1 MSGVENYL
9 LEKKGVVLKLK
20 NIFESNFQKY
30 ENPSQYDT
38 LHESYQDDL
47 MYIMEH
53 AENIQ
58 APIID
63 LACGTGRLTIPMSKQ
78 GLHVIGVDLHEGM
91 LNRARKK
98 AIDDDLQIQFEQQD
112 CTELNLDTKSP
123 LIFMTGNSFQH
134 FLTNESQDKL
144 LQSVSR
150 HLESGGEFIFDTRNP
165 ILAELC
171 VDYIIE
177 TVETMNGQK
186 KLEKNTETYNHST
199 QILHCVTETLWKKD
213 EETFHT
219 EKESISLRYTY
230 PVELKRLL
238 EAHGFE
244 LVHLYGSWKKL
255 EFTKDSPQ
263 MIVHCRK
270 RG

>member
-1 MSGVENYL
+1 MMIYRFNS
-9 LEKKGVVLKLK
+9 
-20 NIFESNFQKY
+20 
-30 ENPSQYDT
+30 
-38 LHESYQDDL
+38 
-47 MYIMEH
+47 
-53 AENIQ
+53 
-58 APIID
+58 
-63 LACGTGRLTIPMSKQ
+63 SK
-78 GLHVIGVDLHEGM
+78 E
-91 LNRARKK
+91 
-98 AIDDDLQIQFEQQD
+98 D

-150 HLESGGEFIFDTRNP
+150 HLEAGGEFIFDTRNP
-165 ILAELC
+165 VLAELSI
-171 VDYIIE
+171 VDVSE
-177 TVETMNGQK
+177 TVEVVNGK
-186 KLEKNTETYNHST
+186 RKEVNHIETYNHST

-238 EAHGFE
+238 EAHEFE
-244 LVHLYGSWKKL
+244 LVQLYGTWKKL

>member
-1 MSGVENYL
+1 MN
-9 LEKKGVVLKLK
+9 

-30 ENPSQYDT
+30 ENPAQYDT

-47 MYIMEH
+47 IYIMEH
-53 AENIQ
+53 AQEIHS
-58 APIID
+58 PIID

-165 ILAELC
+165 VLTELSIDD
-171 VDYIIE
+171 VRE
-177 TVETMNGQK
+177 TVEVINGERK
-186 KLEKNTETYNHST
+186 EVNHTETYNHST
-199 QILHCVTETLWKKD
+199 QILHCVTQTTWEKD
-213 EETFHT
+213 KETFHT
-219 EKESISLRYTY
+219 DKESISLRYTY
-230 PVELKRLL
+230 PMELKRLL
-238 EAHGFE
+238 EAHEFE
-244 LVHLYGSWKKL
+244 LVQLYGTWKKL

>member
-1 MSGVENYL
+1 M
-9 LEKKGVVLKLK
+9 K

-30 ENPSQYDT
+30 ENPAQYDT

-47 MYIMEH
+47 IYIIE
-53 AENIQ
+53 Q
-58 APIID
+58 AQEIHLSIID

-98 AIDDDLQIQFEQQD
+98 ATVDNLQIQFEQQD
-112 CTELNLDTKSP
+112 CTELKLNMKSP

-150 HLESGGEFIFDTRNP
+150 HLEPGGEFVFDTRNP
-165 ILAELC
+165 VLAELSIDD
-171 VDYIIE
+171 VSE
-177 TVETMNGQK
+177 TVEVIYGKRKEVNHS
-186 KLEKNTETYNHST
+186 ETYNHST
-199 QILHCVTETLWKKD
+199 QILHCVTETVLKED
-213 EETFHT
+213 EETLHT

-230 PVELKRLL
+230 PMELKRLL
-238 EAHGFE
+238 EAHEFE
-244 LVHLYGSWKKL
+244 LVHLYGTWKKL
-255 EFTKDSPQ
+255 VFTKDSPQ